1 MSLADN
7 NLAPDTVMLAALD
20 VLGHACVFVRHAT
33 LSPDVSSRMINDLME
48 AVHDI
53 PFQLKTWSDNRLELL
68 RLHLRCFDSALYP
81 GAPNF
86 SQRFEMLLADYLQQ
100 AEQGDGGNSAALRA
114 SP

>member
-7 NLAPDTVMLAALD
+7 DLAPDAVMRAALD
-20 VLGHACVFVRHAT
+20 VLGHACVFVRNAT
-33 LSPDVSSRMINDLME
+33 LAPDVSTKMINDLME

-53 PFQLKTWSDNRLELL
+53 PFQLKTWNDERLELL
-68 RLHLRCFDSALYP
+68 RLHLRCFDSTLYP

-86 SQRFEMLLADYLQQ
+86 SQRFEMLLADYLQK
-100 AEQGDGGNSAALRA
+100 AEQGGGGNSATLRA